1 MAPSEATVAG
11 KVAVATW
18 VRTRAAVVAKAAEV
32 TRAAGAVR
40 ARVEVVRAT
49 EAAWPAAMGARE
61 AAQVTRA
68 ARYCM

>member
-1 MAPSEATVAG
+1 MAPSEATVAR
-11 KVAVATW
+11 KVAVATRG
-18 VRTRAAVVAKAAEV
+18 RTRAAVVAKAAEV